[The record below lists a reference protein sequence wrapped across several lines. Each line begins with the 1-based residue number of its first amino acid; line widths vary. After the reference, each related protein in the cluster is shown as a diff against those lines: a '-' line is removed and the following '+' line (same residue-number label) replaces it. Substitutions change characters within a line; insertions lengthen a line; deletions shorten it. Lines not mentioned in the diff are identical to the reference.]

1 MTRVTRFVSSVSEL
15 SPKTRFAGFEILQ
28 TLGSGGFGIT
38 YLARDLKTNAHYAMK
53 EYFPTD
59 LASRGG
65 ALSLIVPE
73 RNEKRFQ
80 QGLDAF
86 YNEANILR
94 GLPKIEGLI
103 SVRGLFKR
111 NGTAYVVM
119 EYVDGVKLTDIILG
133 YLKNDRPFPEELVR
147 RFVDS
152 IGQALAVIHKA
163 GLLHRDIKPDNILVR
178 KRDGQP
184 ILIDFGAA
192 KHSNTRSE
200 IQAFTP
206 SFAAIEQVPKRLR
219 ASDAH
224 YKEGPWTDLFAV
236 SMVAYVMMTG
246 HKPVPAQ
253 LRDRSVAKGDPD
265 PYVPVAEHCSDKYSP
280 ELCAVVNAGCALDPA
295 RRPLDARDYLAQ
307 LGIDLKP
314 ISKSVETDQRTR
326 RLITPSLKRNA
337 IILGLLAA
345 LVIGAVTYGLLQ

>member
-1 MTRVTRFVSSVSEL
+1 MSEI
-15 SPKTRFAGFEILQ
+15 SPETRFAGFEILG

-38 YLARDLKTNAHYAMK
+38 YRARDLKTRTEYAMK
-53 EYFPTD
+53 EYFPAD
-59 LASRGG
+59 LVSRGG

-80 QGLDAF
+80 QGLEAF

-119 EYVDGVKLTDIILG
+119 EYVEGVKLTDLILG
-133 YLKNDRPFPEELVR
+133 YLRNDRPFPEELIR
-147 RFVDS
+147 KFLNS

-178 KRDGQP
+178 KSDGQP

-192 KHSNTRSE
+192 KHTNSRSE
-200 IQAFTP
+200 FQAYTP

-219 ASDAH
+219 SDNAH
-224 YKEGPWTDLFAV
+224 YKEGPWTDLFAM

-246 HKPVPAQ
+246 QKPAPAEVRHRMV
-253 LRDRSVAKGDPD
+253 LKGEPD
-265 PYVPVAEHCSDKYSP
+265 PYIPVIKGSDGQYSDD
-280 ELCAVVNAGCALDPA
+280 LCALIDAGCALEPTE
-295 RRPLDARDYLAQ
+295 RPVAAKDYLAQ
-307 LGIDLKP
+307 IGIDLRPVSKIVGTGGTKEVSFSSRAHRNLI
-314 ISKSVETDQRTR
+314 ISGGIIAFVVG
-326 RLITPSLKRNA
+326 A
-337 IILGLLAA
+337 IALGL
-345 LVIGAVTYGLLQ
+345 TQ

>member
-1 MTRVTRFVSSVSEL
+1 MSSVPEI
-15 SPKTRFAGFEILQ
+15 SPRTRFAGFEILQ

-65 ALSLIVPE
+65 ALALIVPD
-73 RNEKRFQ
+73 RHQKRFQ

-119 EYVDGVKLTDIILG
+119 EYVEGVKLTDIILG
-133 YLKNDRPFPEELVR
+133 YLKHDRPFPEDLVR

-178 KRDGQP
+178 KKDGQP

-192 KHSNTRSE
+192 KHSNMRSE
-200 IQAFTP
+200 IQAYTP
-206 SFAAIEQVPKRLR
+206 SFAAIEQVPPRLR
-219 ASDAH
+219 ASTDH
-224 YKEGPWTDLFAV
+224 YKEGPWTDLFAL

-246 HKPVPAQ
+246 RKPVPAE
-253 LRDRSVAKGDPD
+253 LRLRTIAKGEHD
-265 PYVPVAEHCSDKYSP
+265 PYVPVTETGGEKYSP
-280 ELCAVVNAGCALDPA
+280 ELCSVVNQGCALDPT
-295 RRPLDARDYLAQ
+295 RRPLDAKEYLAQ

-314 ISKSVETDQRTR
+314 ISKTADPGAQGNRT
-326 RLITPSLKRNA
+326 ITLHIKREVLLLGGLA
-337 IILGLLAA
+337 VLALLAVTFGLLR
-345 LVIGAVTYGLLQ
+345 